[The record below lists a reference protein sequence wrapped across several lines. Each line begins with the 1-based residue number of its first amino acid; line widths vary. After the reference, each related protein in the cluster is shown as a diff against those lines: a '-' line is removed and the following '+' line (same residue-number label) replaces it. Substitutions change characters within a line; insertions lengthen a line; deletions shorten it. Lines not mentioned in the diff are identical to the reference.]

1 MVKMEPLTQGGFCPV
16 GKGRGLDTGHLF
28 LHPQEAEALLL
39 QDGDFLVRASES
51 RGGRPVISC
60 RWRGKTLHFEVF
72 QVALRPRPGRPEVL
86 FQLEDERFASMSAL
100 VHSYMTSRR
109 PLSQATGAV
118 ATKPVSR
125 QRPLTRSFSEIVL
138 TDSLAATR
146 PLRYSLQFLLS
157 YCFKQ
162 GLM

>member
-1 MVKMEPLTQGGFCPV
+1 MPPV
-16 GKGRGLDTGHLF
+16 
-28 LHPQEAEALLL
+28 LHHQEAEALLL

-51 RGGRPVISC
+51 REGHPIISC

-72 QVALRPRPGRPEVL
+72 QVALRPRPGRPRAL

-100 VHSYMTSRR
+100 VHSYVSRRR

-118 ATKPVSR
+118 VSKPVSR
-125 QRPLTRSFSEIVL
+125 QRLLTYSLSEDVL
-138 TDSLAATR
+138 TDSPPAAR
-146 PLRYSLQFLLS
+146 PFRYSVLRILLS
-157 YCFKQ
+157 YYSRQ